1 MSYYNNYLSCRE
13 YRAQAAQI
21 CNRQKGKLVVIYLLY
36 FLLVASFTL
45 IEGLTGI
52 GNITIDDGVVT
63 FTSGSSGIFNL
74 IFGGAFTLSFIKINK
89 KLQRNEWFSVEYL
102 FSGFHYFWK
111 AFLIKLLTTIYI
123 FLWSLLLVIPGII
136 KSFSYSLAM
145 YIAND
150 NPNLSA
156 NECITR
162 SKELMQ
168 GNKFKLF
175 KLLLS
180 YFGWILLCGLTLG
193 ILSLWVI
200 PRIDQ
205 AIYLFY
211 LDTN

>member
-1 MSYYNNYLSCRE
+1 
-13 YRAQAAQI
+13 
-21 CNRQKGKLVVIYLLY
+21 
-36 FLLVASFTL
+36 
-45 IEGLTGI
+45 
-52 GNITIDDGVVT
+52 
-63 FTSGSSGIFNL
+63 
-74 IFGGAFTLSFIKINK
+74 
-89 KLQRNEWFSVEYL
+89 
-102 FSGFHYFWK
+102 
-111 AFLIKLLTTIYI
+111 
-123 FLWSLLLVIPGII
+123 
-136 KSFSYSLAM
+136 M

-200 PRIDQ
+200 PRINQ

>member
-13 YRAQAAQI
+13 YRVQAAQI
-21 CNRQKGKLVVIYLLY
+21 CKRQKGKLVVIYLLY

-63 FTSGSSGIFNL
+63 FTSGSSSIFNL
-74 IFGGAFTLSFIKINK
+74 ILGGAFTLSFIKISK
-89 KLQRNEWFSVEYL
+89 KNCLNEPLACGDL
-102 FSGFHYFWK
+102 FSGFRHFGK
-111 AFLIKLLTTIYI
+111 ALLIQLLTTIYI

-200 PRIDQ
+200 PRINQ